1 MSRFFFHLHNGI
13 GLIQDEY
20 GRELP
25 DLARVRAEAVKGI
38 RSVVGD
44 EVLNGRIDLRGR
56 IEVVDEEGKV
66 VATVTFE
73 EAFETTRGVV

>member
-73 EAFETTRGVV
+73 EAFATTRGVV